1 MIRSPLDRRRIVK
14 PDIARI
20 LKKGS
25 FLNLQTP
32 DLCFAIGD
40 YRKGTYN
47 LAQGFEE
54 LRVAINDHKQ
64 NLLNKKQV
72 WSLKGRPLFADRE
85 LSPGILLALVLRKYV
100 YQVFLCGTDR
110 IFISDDQTFSAF
122 FKYRILDEKMTIDYY
137 NINNSETVAHGITLG
152 SAIVGVVY
160 KNVTDT
166 YDTKSKLLSQFEL
179 ACKTD
184 GPDPFKN
191 VLPRQTSEP
200 SRGLSMRLVDFRR
213 VCLVMSLQKI
223 WT

>member
-25 FLNLQTP
+25 FLNFQTP

-72 WSLKGRPLFADRE
+72 
-85 LSPGILLALVLRKYV
+85 
-100 YQVFLCGTDR
+100 
-110 IFISDDQTFSAF
+110 
-122 FKYRILDEKMTIDYY
+122 
-137 NINNSETVAHGITLG
+137 
-152 SAIVGVVY
+152 
-160 KNVTDT
+160 
-166 YDTKSKLLSQFEL
+166 
-179 ACKTD
+179 
-184 GPDPFKN
+184 
-191 VLPRQTSEP
+191 
-200 SRGLSMRLVDFRR
+200 
-213 VCLVMSLQKI
+213 
-223 WT
+223 